1 MSDALNTLMDA
12 TTGEVT
18 AKIAALKASTKT
30 IIDAQSRDYTK
41 NLNLLLTIRVS
52 WRFIRLRIVKK
63 SACYC
68 GIFSENTCNDNFSSR
83 FL

>member
-30 IIDAQSRDYTK
+30 IIDAQSRDHTK
-41 NLNLLLTIRVS
+41 NLTFFLTTRVS
-52 WRFIRLRIVKK
+52 WRILK
-63 SACYC
+63 
-68 GIFSENTCNDNFSSR
+68 
-83 FL
+83 

>member
-1 MSDALNTLMDA
+1 MSDALDTLMDA

-68 GIFSENTCNDNFSSR
+68 GYFSENTCNDNFSSR